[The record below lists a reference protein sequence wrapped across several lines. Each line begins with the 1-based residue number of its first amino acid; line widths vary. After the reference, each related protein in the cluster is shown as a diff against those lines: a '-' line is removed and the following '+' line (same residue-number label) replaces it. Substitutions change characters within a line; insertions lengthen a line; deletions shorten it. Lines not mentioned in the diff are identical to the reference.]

1 MSEKVEGIRNIAL
14 VAHGGAGKTS
24 LAEAMLFDAGVIN
37 RLGRIEEGNTALDF
51 EPEEIKRTS
60 SISTGFHQ
68 LPWKKH
74 TVTLMDTPGDQ
85 NFFSDTKTCLQAAD
99 AAVVV
104 IDAVDGVKV
113 QTEIGWEFLDDF
125 RLPRAI
131 FINKLDRERADFQ
144 RTFEDAK
151 GLFQPKLIIL
161 QLPIGAEAGF
171 KGVVDLISQKA
182 YIYGEDGKAKASDVP
197 ADMKDLVATE
207 REALIEN
214 IAEADDALVERYLEG
229 ETLSEEDLR
238 NALRKGTLARIFTP
252 VLCGSSTR
260 NIGIDLL
267 MDMIVAALPS
277 PVDRGPKT
285 GKDPATGKEIER
297 R

>member
-1 MSEKVEGIRNIAL
+1 MAAPV
-14 VAHGGAGKTS
+14 KTS

-74 TVTLMDTPGDQ
+74 TITLMDTPGDQ

-113 QTEIGWEFLDDF
+113 QTEIGWEFVDDF
-125 RLPRAI
+125 KLPRAI

-151 GLFQPKLIIL
+151 GMFQPKPIIL

-171 KGVVDLISQKA
+171 KGRGRPDHPQGLHVRRGRKSQ
-182 YIYGEDGKAKASDVP
+182 GV
-197 ADMKDLVATE
+197 
-207 REALIEN
+207 
-214 IAEADDALVERYLEG
+214 RYPGRHEG
-229 ETLSEEDLR
+229 CRS
-238 NALRKGTLARIFTP
+238 K
-252 VLCGSSTR
+252 SSGR
-260 NIGIDLL
+260 
-267 MDMIVAALPS
+267 P
-277 PVDRGPKT
+277 
-285 GKDPATGKEIER
+285 
-297 R
+297 

>member
-37 RLGRIEEGNTALDF
+37 RIGRIEEGNTALDF

-68 LPWKKH
+68 LSWKKH
-74 TVTLMDTPGDQ
+74 TLTLIDTPGDQ

-104 IDAVDGVKV
+104 IDGVDGVKV

-125 RLPRAI
+125 AAPGDLHQQAGP
-131 FINKLDRERADFQ
+131 ERADFQ

-151 GLFQPKLIIL
+151 GMFQPSPSSSSCRSAPRRG
-161 QLPIGAEAGF
+161 QGRRRPHRAEGLYLRRRWQGQ
-171 KGVVDLISQKA
+171 GV
-182 YIYGEDGKAKASDVP
+182 
-197 ADMKDLVATE
+197 
-207 REALIEN
+207 
-214 IAEADDALVERYLEG
+214 
-229 ETLSEEDLR
+229 
-238 NALRKGTLARIFTP
+238 
-252 VLCGSSTR
+252 
-260 NIGIDLL
+260 
-267 MDMIVAALPS
+267 
-277 PVDRGPKT
+277 
-285 GKDPATGKEIER
+285 
-297 R
+297 